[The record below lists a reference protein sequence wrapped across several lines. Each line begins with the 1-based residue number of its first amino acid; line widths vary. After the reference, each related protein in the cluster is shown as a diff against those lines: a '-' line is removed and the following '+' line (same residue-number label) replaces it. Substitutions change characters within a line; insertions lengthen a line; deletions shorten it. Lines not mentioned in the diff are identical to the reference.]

1 MKNINTGIS
10 EQNRQGVVDILDGL
24 LADEYVLYTKTRNYH
39 WNVVG
44 PHFNDYHKVFE
55 EQYSGLSDDVDEIA
69 ERIRSLGYKTSA
81 SLNEFQKN
89 SRLEEHPGEYPTAT
103 SMALNLLSD
112 HETIIR
118 TIREKITDVG
128 TQFGD
133 AGTEDFLIGL
143 MEKHEK
149 TAWMIRSI
157 LE

>member
-1 MKNINTGIS
+1 MKHVNTGIS
-10 EQNRQGVVDILDGL
+10 EQNRQRVVEFLDAL

-55 EQYSGLSDDVDEIA
+55 EQYNGLSDDVDDIA
-69 ERIRSLGYKTSA
+69 ERIRSLGYNASA
-81 SLNEFQKN
+81 SLSEFQKN
-89 SRLEEHPGEYPTAT
+89 SQLEEHPGDYPSAT
-103 SMALNLLSD
+103 SMVSNLLDD
-112 HETIIR
+112 HETIIQ
-118 TIREKITDVG
+118 TIRDKIDDIGNRHGDV
-128 TQFGD
+128 
-133 AGTEDFLIGL
+133 GTEDFLTGL

>member
-1 MKNINTGIS
+1 MKHVNTGIS
-10 EQNRQGVVDILDGL
+10 EQNRQGVVGILDAL

-55 EQYSGLSDDVDEIA
+55 EQYSSLSDDVDDIA
-69 ERIRSLGYKTSA
+69 ERIRSLGHNTPA
-81 SLNEFQKN
+81 SLSEFQKN
-89 SRLEEHPGEYPTAT
+89 SQLEEHPGEYPSAN
-103 SMALNLLSD
+103 SMASNLLND

-118 TIREKITDVG
+118 TIREKITEIGTRHGDV
-128 TQFGD
+128 
-133 AGTEDFLIGL
+133 GTEDFLTGL